1 MIGPSVKQRRLKT
14 ARLRLFLALPKPA
27 AHTSATDPE
36 ARQIAQASPSC
47 IESAAPIKAE
57 CVDHDPLPRIKSEF
71 MSTQLPSN
79 YTVKTHVLG
88 DGVIGVLDPED
99 GSVANLN
106 RDMSTFTDK
115 LTEVKRCELDL
126 TTIRRLINVFHKPL
140 RKSHKMK
147 EACTA
152 IDQLSN
158 RCTRKPIPKSKAR
171 PSHKYNHFMACNG
184 WSRNFKDGHQTHSI
198 PDNVSE
204 SILSNIVAGSLLVS
218 LRVRSV
224 RLNHNR
230 YPFALVLHTG
240 KGHNDPIP
248 RTLKTSLGTKDKY
261 CTCITADGV
270 TGSTVWKVD
279 TIAATGNL
287 RGGVMTEI

>member
-79 YTVKTHVLG
+79 YTVKTRVLG

-115 LTEVKRCELDL
+115 V
-126 TTIRRLINVFHKPL
+126 INNAQFYNVITAP
-140 RKSHKMK
+140 SQ
-147 EACTA
+147 ACTA

>member
-1 MIGPSVKQRRLKT
+1 M
-14 ARLRLFLALPKPA
+14 PKPA

-36 ARQIAQASPSC
+36 ARQIAQASPWC

-57 CVDHDPLPRIKSEF
+57 RVDHDPLLRIKSEF

-79 YTVKTHVLG
+79 YTVKTRVLG

-106 RDMSTFTDK
+106 RDMSTFTDKNLRNEVLDACHLIEPK

-152 IDQLSN
+152 IDQLGN

-171 PSHKYNHFMACNG
+171 PSRKYNHFMACNG

-198 PDNVSE
+198 PDNVATSKKCATD
-204 SILSNIVAGSLLVS
+204 IPHFVNGT
-218 LRVRSV
+218 SV
-224 RLNHNR
+224 TVNHNR
-230 YPFALVLHTG
+230 YPFALVLHSG

-261 CTCITADGV
+261 CTCITADGI

>member
-57 CVDHDPLPRIKSEF
+57 CIDHDPLPRIKSEF

-79 YTVKTHVLG
+79 YTVKTRVLG

-115 LTEVKRCELDL
+115 
-126 TTIRRLINVFHKPL
+126 
-140 RKSHKMK
+140 
-147 EACTA
+147 ACTA

-218 LRVRSV
+218 LRVRI
-224 RLNHNR
+224 NHNR

-279 TIAATGNL
+279 TITATGNL